1 MLAPLRNRN
10 FALLWLGGMISFA
23 GDWAMLIALPVFIYD
38 LTGSAM
44 ATGGAFIA
52 LSLPRLLFAS
62 LAGVFVDRWDRRRT
76 MIIANLL
83 SAAVL
88 LLLLPVHAASQFW
101 LVYAVA
107 FLHTTLSLFFMP
119 AESALVPAL
128 VPEPELLQAN
138 ALLALN
144 WELMR
149 LIAPPLG
156 GLAMVALGFHSAVV
170 IDAISFLA
178 AAALFALLAPGE
190 RLIPA
195 AADGTGALRRV
206 ARELGEGAAL
216 VRRSGPIRA
225 IFVVVGVAMV
235 AEGVLNVLGFPWLKQ
250 VLNGGALERGWL
262 TSAQAVGGL
271 LGGVLIGRVARQVR
285 TSHLI
290 GASGVILGLLTLAYA
305 NVTSLP
311 LPPTLWLPAALFI
324 KVLQG
329 LPVMGMFVSVDTL
342 LQQSVADRFRGRV
355 FGAYG
360 AAVGLATL
368 FGQTL
373 ASLLGDRVNVV
384 TMLDMVGLLYMGGG
398 LLALALLHSY
408 QLRAADPRP
417 AAELA

>member
-88 LLLLPVHAASQFW
+88 LLLLPVHAASQLW

>member
-83 SAAVL
+83 SAVVL
-88 LLLLPVHAASQFW
+88 LLLLPVHAASQLW
-101 LVYAVA
+101 LVYVDA

-119 AESALVPAL
+119 AESALVPTL

-156 GLAMVALGFHSAVV
+156 GLAMVVLGFHSAVV
-170 IDAISFLA
+170 IDAISFLV

-190 RLIPA
+190 RPIPA
-195 AADGTGALRRV
+195 ETGEAGALRRV
-206 ARELGEGAAL
+206 VRELGEGAAL

-225 IFVVVGVAMV
+225 IFVVVGVAMI

-250 VLNGGALERGWL
+250 VLHGGALERGWL

-271 LGGVLIGRVARQVR
+271 LGGLLISRVARLVR

-311 LPPTLWLPAALFI
+311 IAPALWLPAALFI

-368 FGQTL
+368 VGQVL

-384 TMLDMVGLLYMGGG
+384 TMVDLVGLLYMGCG

-408 QLRAADPRP
+408 QLRAAEPRP

>member
-1 MLAPLRNRN
+1 
-10 FALLWLGGMISFA
+10 
-23 GDWAMLIALPVFIYD
+23 
-38 LTGSAM
+38 
-44 ATGGAFIA
+44 
-52 LSLPRLLFAS
+52 
-62 LAGVFVDRWDRRRT
+62 
-76 MIIANLL
+76 
-83 SAAVL
+83 
-88 LLLLPVHAASQFW
+88 
-101 LVYAVA
+101 
-107 FLHTTLSLFFMP
+107 
-119 AESALVPAL
+119 
-128 VPEPELLQAN
+128 
-138 ALLALN
+138 
-144 WELMR
+144 
-149 LIAPPLG
+149 
-156 GLAMVALGFHSAVV
+156 
-170 IDAISFLA
+170 
-178 AAALFALLAPGE
+178 
-190 RLIPA
+190 
-195 AADGTGALRRV
+195 
-206 ARELGEGAAL
+206 
-216 VRRSGPIRA
+216 
-225 IFVVVGVAMV
+225 IFVVVGVAMIS
-235 AEGVLNVLGFPWLKQ
+235 EGILNVLGFPWLKQ
-250 VLNGGALERGWL
+250 VLHGGALERGWL

-384 TMLDMVGLLYMGGG
+384 TMLDLVGLLYMGGG